1 MSRSLPPD
9 EPPPGV
15 WSAARPCPA
24 RLSPSCRE
32 SAVGQLRWV
41 PRCFGALCVGVGDAD
56 DRYPHGLASLRTPC
70 GGAVCGAAAHNRGMN
85 LIAIVLGVLAIIL
98 VILTA
103 ILPVIGAIFSWLA
116 LAIGVIGLVFGLL
129 SKNTSGRNIS
139 IVACVLAGF
148 RLVLGGGVI

>member
-1 MSRSLPPD
+1 MPGARALPGGA
-9 EPPPGV
+9 EVPGGGGEEL
-15 WSAARPCPA
+15 P
-24 RLSPSCRE
+24 
-32 SAVGQLRWV
+32 G
-41 PRCFGALCVGVGDAD
+41 RCGV
-56 DRYPHGLASLRTPC
+56 LN

-85 LIAIVLGVLAIIL
+85 LIAIVLGILAILL

-116 LAIGVIGLVFGLL
+116 LVIGVIGLVFGLL

-148 RLVLGGGVI
+148 RLALGGGVI